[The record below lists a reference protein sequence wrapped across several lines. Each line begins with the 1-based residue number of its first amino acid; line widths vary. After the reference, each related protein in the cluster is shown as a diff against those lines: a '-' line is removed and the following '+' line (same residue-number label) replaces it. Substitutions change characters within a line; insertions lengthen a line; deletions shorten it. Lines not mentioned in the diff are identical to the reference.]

1 MESNTH
7 FLSFGSGNTT
17 PGYTGLA
24 NDLTTTQIV
33 PELEGKLG
41 LHYMRSFNSGSIM
54 QLELGYLF
62 STYLNG
68 IKQVVPTAL
77 VPNAFNQGVIAIE
90 TSSQV
95 QSNLDMN
102 GPYLKLT
109 YLFT

>member
-1 MESNTH
+1 
-7 FLSFGSGNTT
+7 
-17 PGYTGLA
+17 
-24 NDLTTTQIV
+24 
-33 PELEGKLG
+33 
-41 LHYMRSFNSGSIM
+41 M